1 MSDYLNGLARRA
13 RLGNPYRKL
22 LLLFLTDRA
31 DDQTGITAPASIS
44 YIAFGTELSET
55 TVKKYRKELGP
66 ADGSEE
72 EEDVRLGLIS
82 WDGSSGRDG
91 SAVYKVDVKALREK
105 ADEAIELYHNLTRRE
120 ATSYPGATLPVNQ
133 APRDQLAGETRR
145 EATTNQSIDPSISQE
160 EETDLFSRTYAGD
173 PETQK
178 YAPDYFEHPAFVMYL
193 EAFGFHPDK
202 FRHYQRELFAL
213 HVELTE
219 ESLEAWNETLNLFKY
234 SSYRPELLHNL
245 FNNYKRRRNGD
256 FNDGPDRGAD
266 PRNNGNG
273 AGRNGSGFSPNDP
286 QVQRGENARD
296 ELKGVPGFKDNPQAG
311 RRRRKSPESVE
322 EWRREAGYS

>member
-91 SAVYKVDVKALREK
+91 WTFEKSSARPQVHARLIMSRTAAPSLGNDTPP
-105 ADEAIELYHNLTRRE
+105 N
-120 ATSYPGATLPVNQ
+120 SPGATPMVRCWNLQ
-133 APRDQLAGETRR
+133 QW
-145 EATTNQSIDPSISQE
+145 
-160 EETDLFSRTYAGD
+160 
-173 PETQK
+173 
-178 YAPDYFEHPAFVMYL
+178 
-193 EAFGFHPDK
+193 
-202 FRHYQRELFAL
+202 QR
-213 HVELTE
+213 
-219 ESLEAWNETLNLFKY
+219 SNLR
-234 SSYRPELLHNL
+234 SC
-245 FNNYKRRRNGD
+245 
-256 FNDGPDRGAD
+256 
-266 PRNNGNG
+266 
-273 AGRNGSGFSPNDP
+273 
-286 QVQRGENARD
+286 
-296 ELKGVPGFKDNPQAG
+296 
-311 RRRRKSPESVE
+311 
-322 EWRREAGYS
+322 